1 MRTFSSCAKLTLL
14 KDDPGN
20 LCHSGFLSVARKMIK
35 PVATRL
41 RSLLAENPARSS
53 CSLLMTGHSAGGA
66 VATLLYAHML
76 AEQVRSELNTL
87 TSCTYSCLCLTK
99 R

>member
-1 MRTFSSCAKLTLL
+1 MVISKEALTLESMSKFP

-35 PVATRL
+35 PVAARL
-41 RSLLAENPARSS
+41 RSLLEEDPSRSG

-66 VATLLYAHML
+66 IASLLYAHLM
-76 AEQVRSELNTL
+76 AEEVKSELSIL
-87 TSCTYSCLCLTK
+87 TGCM
-99 R
+99 